1 MSSRALADLRV
12 VDLTGTLGALS
23 GKILADL
30 GADVLK
36 IEPPGGHPLRRRAPL
51 ADGVAPGEA
60 GLGWWAY
67 AAGARSAVLDLAKP
81 DDRRMLLDLVRRA
94 DVVLES
100 FAPGHLGALGLG
112 WEALRDVNPALVLTS
127 ITPFGQT
134 GPHAG
139 FRAPELVLQAMGG
152 MMHHVG
158 DADRPPVRVG
168 GDQAALQAGGQAA
181 LGTLVACAEARRT
194 GRGQWLDVS
203 AQIAMVWTL
212 LSETAVPAMHRFTPS
227 RDGAYI
233 RAANSKR
240 RLIFPCRDGF
250 VALSASGGVLG
261 AANMTGLT
269 ALMAEHDMAPAF
281 MRERD
286 WKAWDAAYLMSLGE
300 RAGDEVDAVTNAIAA
315 FVATRT
321 KAELYRAAIER
332 SLLVAPVSDMA
343 DLVSDAQLRAR
354 EAFVDVPEPRIARP
368 VRRPGAM
375 VKLAREPIGPPRPAP
390 LLAEA
395 SRPGV
400 AARPDWAA
408 RSASPTSPAPPPG
421 APFAGIRVIDF
432 AWVVTGPLTGRLL
445 AEGGADVIRVESGK
459 RPDPGRTLP
468 PWPDGKGGINRSQ
481 MFANANAGK
490 RSVCLDLGRPEA
502 RDLALRLAARADVV
516 VESFTPGTM
525 ARWGLG
531 YEDVRALRPDVIYL
545 STCQQGQT
553 GPFAQYRGY
562 GSLAAALAGF
572 YAVTGWPDREPPMV
586 YGAYTD
592 FVAHHFATSAV
603 LAALSER
610 ERTGLGQHID
620 VSQLETGLHFLAPE
634 ILEYTVNG
642 RIPPRRGNADPQMA
656 PHGVY
661 PCAGNDRWCAIV
673 CETDRD
679 WAALARAMGSPA
691 WATTAELATAAGRL
705 ANAAEVDRRIAQW
718 TATVDPHTLM
728 TTLQAAGVPAGAV
741 QSCADLQRD
750 PGLAAREAL
759 PIVEHPEMGQTA
771 YEAWA
776 FRSVGR
782 PQVVRRAPCLGE
794 HTSEV
799 LRDVLG
805 LSPDEIARLNAA
817 GVLA

>member
-12 VDLTGTLGALS
+12 VDLTGALGALC

-51 ADGVAPGEA
+51 ADGVEPGEA

-67 AAGARSAVLDLAKP
+67 AAGCRSAVLDLATS
-81 DDRRMLLDLVRRA
+81 DDRATLLDLARRA

-100 FAPGHLGALGLG
+100 FAPGHLAALDLG
-112 WEALRDVNPALVLTS
+112 WESLHAANGALVLTS

-158 DADRPPVRVG
+158 DADRPPARVG

-203 AQIAMVWTL
+203 AQTAMVWTL
-212 LSETAVPAMHRFTPS
+212 LSETSVPSMHGFTPT

-250 VALSASGGVLG
+250 VALSSGGGVLG

-286 WKAWDAAYLMSLGE
+286 WKAWDAAYLISLGG
-300 RAGDEVDAVTNAIAA
+300 RAADEVDAVTNAIAA

-321 KAELYRAAIER
+321 KAELYRAALDR
-332 SLLVAPVSDMA
+332 SLLIAPVSDMA
-343 DLVSDAQLRAR
+343 DLVGDAQLMAR
-354 EAFVDVPEPRIARP
+354 EAFVDVAEPRLGRAI
-368 VRRPGAM
+368 RRPGAS
-375 VKLAREPIGPPRPAP
+375 VKLARAPIGPPRPAP
-390 LLAEA
+390 LLADA
-395 SRPGV
+395 SREGE
-400 AARPDWAA
+400 ATRPDWTA
-408 RSASPTSPAPPPG
+408 RPITRDASSPSPD
-421 APFAGIRVIDF
+421 APFAGLRVIDF

-459 RPDPGRTLP
+459 RLDPGRTVP

-531 YEDVRALRPDVIYL
+531 YEDVRALRPDIVYL

-603 LAALSER
+603 LAALAER

-620 VSQLETGLHFLAPE
+620 VSQLETGLHFLVPE

-661 PCAGNDRWCAIV
+661 PCAGGDRWCAIV

-679 WAALARAMGSPA
+679 WAALTRVMGSPP
-691 WATTAELATAAGRL
+691 WAADPRLATAAGRL
-705 ANAAEVDRRIAQW
+705 ASVADVDRRIAEW
-718 TATVDPHTLM
+718 TATRDPHALM
-728 TTLQAAGVPAGAV
+728 AELQSAGVAAGAV

-759 PIVEHPEMGQTA
+759 PLVDHPEMGRTR

-776 FRSVGR
+776 FRAVGR
-782 PQVVRRAPCLGE
+782 PQIVRRAPCLGE
-794 HTSEV
+794 HTTEI
-799 LRDVLG
+799 LRDLLG
-805 LSPDEIARLNAA
+805 LPHDEIRRLETE
-817 GVLA
+817 GILA